1 MFSSI
6 TGHNRPLRFLSRI
19 MESGRLGHAY
29 LFLGPDGVGKATVAR
44 AMAAS
49 LLCTDREGL
58 APCGGCSG
66 CLQFFSGNHPDFIHI
81 FPEGASIKIARIR
94 SLKKQLA
101 FPPFSGGIRV
111 VLLEEVQS
119 MRREAGNSLLKLLEE
134 PPPDNIFF
142 LIASDAEPVLSTILS
157 RCQTVNF
164 GSLADD
170 LTADI
175 IGQLSPE
182 LDRNQALTLARIS
195 GGAPG
200 KALALDAGGAPALF
214 ERIVGALVDRQGDE
228 PVMIEDAL
236 LLAADM
242 AALKGEVELLFDL
255 LKMLFRDALVLSLD
269 GQQSIGSTDTGIKE
283 LARIRERW
291 NLSQLSDKMNAVEY
305 AEKALARN
313 CNRGLICD
321 VLMLQ
326 LLTGDRPLKTI
337 V

>member
-1 MFSSI
+1 
-6 TGHNRPLRFLSRI
+6 
-19 MESGRLGHAY
+19 
-29 LFLGPDGVGKATVAR
+29 
-44 AMAAS
+44 MAAS

-58 APCGGCSG
+58 TPCGRCSG
-66 CLQFFSGNHPDFIHI
+66 CLQLASGNHPDFIHI

-101 FPPFSGGIRV
+101 FPPFSGGMRV

-157 RCQTVNF
+157 RCQTVNY
-164 GSLADD
+164 GSLADN
-170 LTADI
+170 LTVDI
-175 IGQLSPE
+175 IGQLSPD

-200 KALALDAGGAPALF
+200 KALALEAGGALALF
-214 ERIVGALVDRQGDE
+214 ERIVGALVDRQVDE

-255 LKMLFRDALVLSLD
+255 LKMLFRDVLVLSL
-269 GQQSIGSTDTGIKE
+269 GGKQSIGSTDTGIKE
-283 LARIRERW
+283 LERIRERW

-305 AEKALARN
+305 AEKALVRN

-326 LLTGDRPLKTI
+326 LLAAAGPLKTI